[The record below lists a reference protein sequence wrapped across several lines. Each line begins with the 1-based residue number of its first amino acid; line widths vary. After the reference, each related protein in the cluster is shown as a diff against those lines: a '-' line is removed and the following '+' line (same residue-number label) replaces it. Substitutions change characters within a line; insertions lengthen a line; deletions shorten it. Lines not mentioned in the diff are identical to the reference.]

1 MRVGILKSIIGNQ
14 TSTHGSYGFVK
25 IIMEYLATNHL
36 IHQIV
41 TIEKFMMIMKKVAL
55 RHKFH
60 LKEEGRAWVNRS
72 FEGQKYFV
80 MRIITSHF
88 IT

>member
-1 MRVGILKSIIGNQ
+1 M
-14 TSTHGSYGFVK
+14 TT
-25 IIMEYLATNHL
+25 
-36 IHQIV
+36 
-41 TIEKFMMIMKKVAL
+41 EKFMMIMKKVAL

-72 FEGQKYFV
+72 FEGQRCFV

-88 IT
+88 ITQEEILSFPPPHIATIVQYDYISTTFGHLKFANGLLH